1 MVLYFPRI
9 SYTLPIMAIRP
20 LEDEQHLL
28 GRVAQGDQSAFTEIF
43 NHYYQP
49 LGQAMLRLTESLP
62 LSQEIVQDAFIK
74 VWLSRETLGNVDNFS
89 GYLFVICR
97 NGAFAALKKL
107 ARERQLQP
115 VLEQQLQWERELE
128 ELDNPAEGYRNLIQ
142 QAVAKLPA
150 QQQRIYQLS
159 RQDRLRYVEIAEV
172 LEISPET
179 VKTQVYNAVKFIR
192 SELSSHMA
200 PSVILVLTS
209 VLTSGR

>member
-1 MVLYFPRI
+1 
-9 SYTLPIMAIRP
+9 MAIRP
-20 LEDEQHLL
+20 LIDEQQLL
-28 GRVAQGDQSAFTEIF
+28 GKIAQGDQSAFAEIF

-49 LGQAMLRLTESLP
+49 LGQAMLKLTESLP

-74 VWLSRETLGNVDNFS
+74 VWLGRETLDRIDNFS
-89 GYLFVICR
+89 GYLFVMCR

-115 VLEQQLQWERELE
+115 VLEQQLQWERELD
-128 ELDNPAEGYRNLIQ
+128 ELENPAEGYRELIQ

-159 RQDRLRYVEIAEV
+159 RQDRLKYGEIAQV
-172 LEISPET
+172 LDISPET

-192 SELSSHMA
+192 SELSSHLA

-209 VLTSGR
+209 VLASVR